1 MPTLTYDEDDLHNV
15 VPFNVP
21 RLVKD
26 ACQAGSFDAA
36 HRAALER
43 RRDVA
48 HKHYQIACDDYSDAE
63 LDGHHSAGFKRQLLT
78 WRAAYRH
85 AVEELARLD
94 ADRPSDTEGA

>member
-1 MPTLTYDEDDLHNV
+1 MPTLIDEDDLHNV
-15 VPFNVP
+15 VPFNVA
-21 RLVKD
+21 RIVGD
-26 ACQAGSFDAA
+26 ACRSGSFDAA

-43 RRDVA
+43 RRDIA
-48 HKHYQIACDDYSDAE
+48 HAQWLQAAEDYTDAE
-63 LDGHHSAGFKRQLLT
+63 LDGYQSTGFKRSLLT